1 MKKLLIIIGSIG
13 LIGFIG
19 LICPNKTYAAAS
31 LSLSP
36 ATASKAVNDTF
47 NVDIILDTGGEAI
60 SGATAIITYDTT
72 KLQVQDNVSVI
83 DPACTTSVNIT
94 PGSIFS
100 TPLTNCVDSS
110 ASTIRFDSGSLGTAY
125 TGRGTMATISFRAL
139 AAGNAAV
146 NFTFNPSSTTN
157 TSLVAAAAS
166 PTNILTTV
174 NNGVYTIG
182 TTTTTTTTTTTPPVT
197 GALENTLMAIG
208 AGVFFILTG
217 FLLSKFNLSFRG

>member
-1 MKKLLIIIGSIG
+1 MKKILAFLI
-13 LIGFIG
+13 LIAF
-19 LICPNKTYAAAS
+19 LMLSKPVAAFAAAS

-36 ATASKAVNDTF
+36 ATASKSINDTF
-47 NVDIILDTGGEAI
+47 NVDIILDTGGEAV
-60 SGATAIITYDTT
+60 SGATAILTYNTT
-72 KLQVQDNVSVI
+72 KLSI
-83 DPACTTSVNIT
+83 TTGSQIT
-94 PGSIFS
+94 AGAIFS
-100 TPLTNCVDSS
+100 NPLTNTVN
-110 ASTIRFDSGSLGTAY
+110 ASTGEIRFDSGSLGTAY

-146 NFTFNPSSTTN
+146 NFTFVPTSTTN
-157 TSLVAAAAS
+157 TSLVAAASS

-182 TTTTTTTTTTTPPVT
+182 TTTTTTTTPPVT

-217 FLLSKFNLSFRG
+217 LFLSKFRLG

>member
-1 MKKLLIIIGSIG
+1 MLSKPVTA
-13 LIGFIG
+13 F
-19 LICPNKTYAAAS
+19 AAAS

-36 ATASKAVNDTF
+36 ATATKAVNDTF
-47 NVDIILDTGGEAI
+47 NVDIILDTGGEAV
-60 SGATAIITYDTT
+60 SGATAILIYDTT
-72 KLQVQDNVSVI
+72 KLSI
-83 DPACTTSVNIT
+83 TTGSQIT
-94 PGSIFS
+94 AGAIFS
-100 TPLTNCVDSS
+100 NPLTNTVN
-110 ASTIRFDSGSLGTAY
+110 ASTGEIRFDSGSLGTAY

-157 TSLVAAAAS
+157 TSLVAAASS

-182 TTTTTTTTTTTPPVT
+182 TTTIPTTPTTPPVT

-208 AGVFFILTG
+208 AGVFLMLTG
-217 FLLSKFNLSFRG
+217 FLLSKFNLSFR

>member
-1 MKKLLIIIGSIG
+1 MKKLLIIIVSIG

-19 LICPNKTYAAAS
+19 LICPNKPYAAAS

-47 NVDIILDTGGEAI
+47 NVDIILDTGGEAV
-60 SGATAIITYDTT
+60 SGATAILIYDTT
-72 KLQVQDNVSVI
+72 KLSI
-83 DPACTTSVNIT
+83 TTGSQIT
-94 PGSIFS
+94 AGAIFS
-100 TPLTNCVDSS
+100 NPLTNTVN
-110 ASTIRFDSGSLGTAY
+110 ASTGEIRFDSGSLGTAY

-139 AAGNAAV
+139 ATGNAAV

-157 TSLVAAAAS
+157 TSLVAAASS

-182 TTTTTTTTTTTPPVT
+182 TTTPPTTPPVT

-208 AGVFFILTG
+208 AGAFLILTG